1 MTLPTV
7 VAEASTTAVLDP
19 NVANCFLALPNE
31 ALTTAGMSTLF
42 LHPSLCR
49 QTVATQQA
57 FPEAAICDPATGA
70 ISIYHPLVLDAGKT
84 AGAPPVNPFSWSCSC
99 FVV

>member
-7 VAEASTTAVLDP
+7 VAAASTTAVLDP
-19 NVANCFLALPNE
+19 NVANCFLALPNKP
-31 ALTTAGMSTLF
+31 LTTAGIATPF

-57 FPEAAICDPATGA
+57 LA
-70 ISIYHPLVLDAGKT
+70 
-84 AGAPPVNPFSWSCSC
+84 
-99 FVV
+99 